1 MTITAV
7 SLKQLAEG
15 KAEGVQKATYFK
27 ISPDVVEFEDGFNL
41 REEGPELNEHLE
53 RMYAAMKA
61 GAYFPPIDVSVIDG
75 RIIAR
80 DGHCRTRTAKRLRA
94 EGIEIM
100 LEARQFRGNEAECVF
115 HMISSSQGKPLTP
128 LESGRGYLRL
138 IRYGHDVP
146 AICARTGVSRT
157 TVENGLI
164 LAEAPV
170 AIQQMI
176 VKGEVS
182 AHVAIEVIRKHGSKA
197 AEILRETFDKAKADG
212 KSKVTK
218 KHVAGARVPPRVVKS
233 FVAAAAS
240 LHQHVDGGIRASLM
254 KATDDEVAGM
264 GDIPVPAA
272 TLKALLAAHS
282 EIEPS
287 GAAE

>member
-1 MTITAV
+1 MTTPV

-27 ISPDVVEFEDGFNL
+27 ISPDVIEFEDGFNL
-41 REEGPELNEHLE
+41 REEGAELDEHLE
-53 RMYAAMKA
+53 RMYVAMKA

-80 DGHCRTRTAKRLRA
+80 DGHCRTRTAKRLKK
-94 EGIEIM
+94 EGVDIM

-138 IRYGHDVP
+138 IRYGLEVP
-146 AICARTGVSRT
+146 EICARTGVSRT

-182 AHVAIEVIRKHGSKA
+182 AHVAIDVIRKHGSKA
-197 AEILRETFDKAKADG
+197 VEVLRETLDKAKAG
-212 KSKVTK
+212 GNSKVTK
-218 KHVAGARVPPRVVKS
+218 KHVAGPRVPPRVVKS

-240 LHQHVDGGIRASLM
+240 LHQHVRHDIRESLLKASE
-254 KATDDEVAGM
+254 DEIAGM
-264 GDIPVPAA
+264 GEIPVPAA
-272 TLKALLAAHS
+272 TLKALLSAHS
-282 EIEPS
+282 EIEPD
-287 GAAE
+287 GAAA

>member
-1 MTITAV
+1 MTTPV

-27 ISPDVVEFEDGFNL
+27 ISPDVIEFEDGFNL
-41 REEGPELNEHLE
+41 REEGAELDEHLE
-53 RMYAAMKA
+53 RMYVAMKA

-80 DGHCRTRTAKRLRA
+80 DGHCRTRTAKRLKK
-94 EGIEIM
+94 EGVDIM

-138 IRYGHDVP
+138 IRYGLEVP

-182 AHVAIEVIRKHGSKA
+182 AHVAIDVIRKHGSKA
-197 AEILRETFDKAKADG
+197 IEVLRETLDKAKAG
-212 KSKVTK
+212 GNSKVTK
-218 KHVAGARVPPRVVKS
+218 KHVAGPRVPPRVVKS

-240 LHQHVDGGIRASLM
+240 LHQHVRHDIRESLLKASE
-254 KATDDEVAGM
+254 DEIAGM
-264 GDIPVPAA
+264 GEIPVPAA
-272 TLKALLAAHS
+272 TLKALLSAHS
-282 EIEPS
+282 EIEPD
-287 GAAE
+287 GAAA

>member
-1 MTITAV
+1 MTTPV

-27 ISPDVVEFEDGFNL
+27 ISPDVIEFEDGFNL
-41 REEGPELNEHLE
+41 REEGAELDEHLE
-53 RMYAAMKA
+53 RMYVAMKA

-80 DGHCRTRTAKRLRA
+80 DGHCRTRTAKRLKK
-94 EGIEIM
+94 EGVDIM

-138 IRYGHDVP
+138 IRYGLEVP

-182 AHVAIEVIRKHGSKA
+182 AHVAIDVIRKHGSKA
-197 AEILRETFDKAKADG
+197 TEVLRETLDKAKAG
-212 KSKVTK
+212 GNSKVTK
-218 KHVAGARVPPRVVKS
+218 KHVAGPRVPPRVVKS

-240 LHQHVDGGIRASLM
+240 LHQHVRHDIRESLLKASE
-254 KATDDEVAGM
+254 DEIAGM
-264 GDIPVPAA
+264 GEIPVPAA
-272 TLKALLAAHS
+272 TLKALLSAHS
-282 EIEPS
+282 EIEPD
-287 GAAE
+287 GAAA

>member
-1 MTITAV
+1 MTTPV

-27 ISPDVVEFEDGFNL
+27 ISPDVIEFEDGFNL
-41 REEGPELNEHLE
+41 REEGAELDEHLE
-53 RMYAAMKA
+53 RMYVAMKA

-80 DGHCRTRTAKRLRA
+80 DGHCRTRTAKRLKK
-94 EGIEIM
+94 EGVDIM

-138 IRYGHDVP
+138 IRYGLEIP

-182 AHVAIEVIRKHGSKA
+182 AHVAIDMIRKHGSKA
-197 AEILRETFDKAKADG
+197 TEVLRAKSCARLSTKQRPAASRKLRKSTSPARVFLRVWSSRLLPRPHRCISMFAMTSAKA
-212 KSKVTK
+212 S
-218 KHVAGARVPPRVVKS
+218 
-233 FVAAAAS
+233 
-240 LHQHVDGGIRASLM
+240 
-254 KATDDEVAGM
+254 
-264 GDIPVPAA
+264 
-272 TLKALLAAHS
+272 
-282 EIEPS
+282 
-287 GAAE
+287 

>member
-1 MTITAV
+1 MTTPV

-27 ISPDVVEFEDGFNL
+27 ISPDVIEFEDGFNL
-41 REEGPELNEHLE
+41 REEGAELDEHLE
-53 RMYAAMKA
+53 RMYVAMKA

-80 DGHCRTRTAKRLRA
+80 DGHCRTRTAKRLKK
-94 EGIEIM
+94 EGVDIM

-138 IRYGHDVP
+138 IRYGLEVP

-182 AHVAIEVIRKHGSKA
+182 AHVAIDVIRKHGSKA
-197 AEILRETFDKAKADG
+197 TEVLRETLDKAKAG
-212 KSKVTK
+212 GNSKVTK
-218 KHVAGARVPPRVVKS
+218 KHVAGPRVPPRVVKS

-240 LHQHVDGGIRASLM
+240 LHQHVRHDIRESLL
-254 KATDDEVAGM
+254 KATEDEIAGM
-264 GDIPVPAA
+264 GEIPVPAA
-272 TLKALLAAHS
+272 TLKALLSAHS
-282 EIEPS
+282 EIEPD
-287 GAAE
+287 GAAA

>member
-1 MTITAV
+1 MTTPV

-27 ISPDVVEFEDGFNL
+27 ISPDVIEFEDGFNL
-41 REEGPELNEHLE
+41 REEGAELDEHLE
-53 RMYAAMKA
+53 RMYVAMKA

-80 DGHCRTRTAKRLRA
+80 DGHCRTRTAKRLKK
-94 EGIEIM
+94 EGVDIM

-138 IRYGHDVP
+138 IRYGLEVP

-170 AIQQMI
+170 AIRQMI

-182 AHVAIEVIRKHGSKA
+182 AHVAIDVIRKHGSKA
-197 AEILRETFDKAKADG
+197 TEVLRETLDKAKAG
-212 KSKVTK
+212 GNSKVTK
-218 KHVAGARVPPRVVKS
+218 KHVAGPRVPPRVVKS

-240 LHQHVDGGIRASLM
+240 LHQHVRHDIRESLLKASE
-254 KATDDEVAGM
+254 DEIAGM
-264 GDIPVPAA
+264 GEIPVPAA
-272 TLKALLAAHS
+272 TLKALLSAHS
-282 EIEPS
+282 EIEPD
-287 GAAE
+287 GAAA

>member
-1 MTITAV
+1 MTTPV

-27 ISPDVVEFEDGFNL
+27 ISPDVIEFEEGFNL
-41 REEGPELNEHLE
+41 REEGAELDEHLE
-53 RMYAAMKA
+53 RMYVAMKA

-80 DGHCRTRTAKRLRA
+80 DGHCRTRTAKRLKK
-94 EGIEIM
+94 EGVDIM

-138 IRYGHDVP
+138 IRYGLEVP

-182 AHVAIEVIRKHGSKA
+182 AHVAIDVIRKHGSKA
-197 AEILRETFDKAKADG
+197 TEVLRETLDKAKAG
-212 KSKVTK
+212 GNSKVTK
-218 KHVAGARVPPRVVKS
+218 KHVAGPRVPPRVVKS

-240 LHQHVDGGIRASLM
+240 LHQHVRHDIRESLLKASE
-254 KATDDEVAGM
+254 DEIAGM
-264 GDIPVPAA
+264 GEIPVPAA
-272 TLKALLAAHS
+272 TLKALLSAHS
-282 EIEPS
+282 EIEPD
-287 GAAE
+287 GAAA

>member
-1 MTITAV
+1 MTTPV

-27 ISPDVVEFEDGFNL
+27 ISPDVIEFEDGFNL
-41 REEGPELNEHLE
+41 REEGAELDEHLE
-53 RMYAAMKA
+53 RMYVAMKA

-80 DGHCRTRTAKRLRA
+80 DGHCRTRTAKRLKK
-94 EGIEIM
+94 EGVDIM

-138 IRYGHDVP
+138 IRYGLEIP

-182 AHVAIEVIRKHGSKA
+182 AHVAIDMIRKHGSKA
-197 AEILRETFDKAKADG
+197 TEVLRETLDKAKAGG

-218 KHVAGARVPPRVVKS
+218 KHVAGPRVPPRVVKS

-240 LHQHVDGGIRASLM
+240 LHQHVRHDIRESLLKASE
-254 KATDDEVAGM
+254 DEIAGM
-264 GDIPVPAA
+264 GEIPVPAA
-272 TLKALLAAHS
+272 TLKALLSAHS
-282 EIEPS
+282 EIEPD
-287 GAAE
+287 GAAA